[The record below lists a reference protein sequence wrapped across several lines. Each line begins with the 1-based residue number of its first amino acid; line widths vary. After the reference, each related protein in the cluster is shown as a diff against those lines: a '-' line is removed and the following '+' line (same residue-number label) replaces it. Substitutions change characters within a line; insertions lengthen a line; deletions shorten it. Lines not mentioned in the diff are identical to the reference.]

1 MSSQPAA
8 IKQNYQ
14 RALPK
19 EENKVQENST
29 KLMKETT
36 ECVILEKIKIA
47 LSLGIDVDKL
57 LKEAMQN
64 VR

>member
-1 MSSQPAA
+1 M
-8 IKQNYQ
+8 
-14 RALPK
+14 
-19 EENKVQENST
+19 QETST
-29 KLMKETT
+29 KLMKSAP
-36 ECVILEKIKIA
+36 ECVILEKIKLA

>member
-1 MSSQPAA
+1 M
-8 IKQNYQ
+8 
-14 RALPK
+14 PK
-19 EENKVQENST
+19 EGKKVQENST

>member
-1 MSSQPAA
+1 M
-8 IKQNYQ
+8 
-14 RALPK
+14 
-19 EENKVQENST
+19 QENST
-29 KLMKETT
+29 KLIKETT

>member
-1 MSSQPAA
+1 M
-8 IKQNYQ
+8 
-14 RALPK
+14 
-19 EENKVQENST
+19 QENST

-57 LKEAMQN
+57 LKETTQN
-64 VR
+64 VE

>member
-1 MSSQPAA
+1 M
-8 IKQNYQ
+8 
-14 RALPK
+14 
-19 EENKVQENST
+19 QENST

-36 ECVILEKIKIA
+36 ECVILEKIKLA

-57 LKEAMQN
+57 LKEAIKN

>member
-1 MSSQPAA
+1 M
-8 IKQNYQ
+8 
-14 RALPK
+14 
-19 EENKVQENST
+19 QETST

-36 ECVILEKIKIA
+36 ECVMLEKIKLA

-64 VR
+64 VE

>member
-1 MSSQPAA
+1 M
-8 IKQNYQ
+8 
-14 RALPK
+14 
-19 EENKVQENST
+19 QENNT

-36 ECVILEKIKIA
+36 ECVILEKIKLA
-47 LSLGIDVDKL
+47 LSLGIDVNKL